1 MRHKRRR
8 SKGADARGDNA
19 KGRRQRV
26 HCWLCDSREVCPT
39 VGTIAQLGEEG
50 RKTPY
55 QPQRLSVNAAPVHS
69 APRGRE
75 ASHVPGPGRRGW
87 AGARPSGTGGPAG
100 AGQSRRFRGGEGDW
114 TERGWGPG
122 GHKRKEGLGGD
133 PESGCPSPRTAG
145 GSSPAHPCAVKAG
158 ADGKRGRSNGST
170 VEKMVAFVTPSGK
183 GNAVS
188 ALFDPIL

>member
-1 MRHKRRR
+1 MLRLGKYCCLALDPLEEHGRVRHKRRR

-100 AGQSRRFRGGEGDW
+100 AGQSRRFRGGGGDW
-114 TERGWGPG
+114 TERGWVREDIRGRRGWEATPSQAAP
-122 GHKRKEGLGGD
+122 R
-133 PESGCPSPRTAG
+133 PEPLEE
-145 GSSPAHPCAVKAG
+145 AHPPTHV
-158 ADGKRGRSNGST
+158 
-170 VEKMVAFVTPSGK
+170 P
-183 GNAVS
+183 
-188 ALFDPIL
+188 